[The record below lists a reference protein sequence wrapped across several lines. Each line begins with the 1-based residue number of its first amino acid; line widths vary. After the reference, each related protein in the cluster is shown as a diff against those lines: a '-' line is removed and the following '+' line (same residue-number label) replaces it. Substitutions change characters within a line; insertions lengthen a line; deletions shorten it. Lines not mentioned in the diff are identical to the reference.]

1 MTPERPDDDALDRPR
16 HGNGGWHRCLFG
28 REEPARP
35 ERAGSLGLGIFKSS
49 HFIGN
54 PTQRTRQKLQF
65 QVAGLVTARKIF
77 APMLNVG
84 DTVYRLEP
92 QMSISI
98 KFAPQL
104 VQPPQRPE

>member
-1 MTPERPDDDALDRPR
+1 MTTHWIVPAMATAVGIAASSDVKSQ
-16 HGNGGWHRCLFG
+16 HGRSGPAASGW
-28 REEPARP
+28 
-35 ERAGSLGLGIFKSS
+35 GIFKSS

-84 DTVYRLEP
+84 DTVYRFEP